1 MGRMSETLTGS
12 GYAITDWVLTNL
24 CRGFTAALEGGSAR
38 TCSIILFQSLGN
50 DYSARNRRVCGCS
63 LSHSWSVGQTMPA
76 PKQTWKL
83 SSNRQFQASW
93 FSHRTAS
100 SLMRTAIGP
109 PRSRKR
115 HRTEFI
121 AFASFARILLK
132 TSFSR
137 SLLMLFSQLRA
148 ASSRPLSWHSKAR
161 NHNPCRNDLTLNF
174 ETRP

>member
-1 MGRMSETLTGS
+1 
-12 GYAITDWVLTNL
+12 
-24 CRGFTAALEGGSAR
+24 
-38 TCSIILFQSLGN
+38 
-50 DYSARNRRVCGCS
+50 
-63 LSHSWSVGQTMPA
+63 MPA

-100 SLMRTAIGP
+100 SLVRTAIGP

-121 AFASFARILLK
+121 AFASFARILVK
-132 TSFSR
+132 TCFSR
-137 SLLMLFSQLRA
+137 SLLMLFSQLSV

-174 ETRP
+174 KTRPYVSGLCCRSLDSCDSPAIVHLSSHSGTVAPFEGYRPI